1 MDKSTFAGKSTEET
15 IRNYAEMLIDD
26 LNSNLPENAGK
37 HWDKARELDNQK
49 AKQIFGVDYS
59 DSIGQ
64 AYHNCLTNYKTGE
77 MIGIWKTLEGVL
89 VVLGGI
95 GTGAPPT
102 VNPQYTAIVDQI
114 DSKYAEIRG
123 IVTAA
128 ISICP
133 QSADLHGA
141 AAWIGVLHL
150 AAGTLPPEINRIKDE
165 KYHRLKPEVEN
176 HINQALEQNPGHK
189 QALEAQARLKAID
202 EQEFAAPGGCFIATA
217 AYGTPF
223 AGEID
228 VLRNWRDDFLQASY
242 PGRAFIKAYYS
253 LSPPVANNIS
263 ESDAKRKIV
272 RTALG
277 PIVKILKDKY
287 SD

>member
-1 MDKSTFAGKSTEET
+1 MTSSTFAGKSTEET

-37 HWDKARELDNQK
+37 HWDKARELDNQT
-49 AKQIFGVDYS
+49 AKKIFGSEYS

-64 AYHNCLTNYKTGE
+64 AYHNCLINFKVDE
-77 MIGIWKTLEGVL
+77 MIAVWKALEGVP
-89 VVLGGI
+89 VILGGI
-95 GTGAPPT
+95 GTGQTPT
-102 VNPQYTAIVDQI
+102 PNPQYTGLVDII
-114 DSKYAEIRG
+114 DSKYEEIRG
-123 IVTAA
+123 FVTAA

-141 AAWIGVLHL
+141 AAWIGVVHL
-150 AAGTLPPEINRIKDE
+150 GCGVLPPEVNRIKDE
-165 KYHRLKPEVEN
+165 KYVRLKPVVED
-176 HINQALEQNPGHK
+176 HINQALDKNPNHK
-189 QALEAQARLKAID
+189 QALEAQERLKMID
-202 EQEFAAPGGCFIATA
+202 EQEFVNPGCFIATA

-223 AGEID
+223 SYEID
-228 VLRNWRDDFLQASY
+228 VLRNWRDDFLQASS

-263 ESDAKRKIV
+263 ESEGKRKIV